1 MSEQGVAICQSHGG
15 LEEKSGKDDY
25 DKFSLP
31 TGSGFFED
39 TLKLGARPLIS
50 DAQVDCSGPKCF
62 SGDEMKC

>member
-39 TLKLGARPLIS
+39 TLKWERALS
-50 DAQVDCSGPKCF
+50 
-62 SGDEMKC
+62 